1 MFLVCC
7 SLQRL
12 QASLGVKSQLLS
24 WHAECRKLAK
34 KVQTELAEAN
44 SVAEEV
50 ITSMPTV
57 KAHAAEL
64 SASASYSARLAK
76 FFKLQ
81 VFVELQIQ
89 NCLLADSGRAC
100 WWQL

>member
-1 MFLVCC
+1 M
-7 SLQRL
+7 
-12 QASLGVKSQLLS
+12 
-24 WHAECRKLAK
+24 
-34 KVQTELAEAN
+34 QTELAEAN

-64 SASASYSARLAK
+64 SASASYTARLAK

-81 VFVELQIQ
+81 VTIELQVHDG
-89 NCLLADSGRAC
+89 LLAASDRTC
-100 WWQL
+100 

>member
-1 MFLVCC
+1 MLPLFLLVNPAAQG
-7 SLQRL
+7 LI
-12 QASLGVKSQLLS
+12 VK
-24 WHAECRKLAK
+24 CRKLAK

-76 FFKLQ
+76 FFSLQ
-81 VFVELQIQ
+81 VGPTL
-89 NCLLADSGRAC
+89 
-100 WWQL
+100 

>member
-1 MFLVCC
+1 MLPLFL
-7 SLQRL
+7 
-12 QASLGVKSQLLS
+12 LLKR
-24 WHAECRKLAK
+24 AAQGFIIKCRKLAK

-64 SASASYSARLAK
+64 SAIASYSARLAK
-76 FFKLQ
+76 FFSLQ
-81 VFVELQIQ
+81 VSPTL
-89 NCLLADSGRAC
+89 
-100 WWQL
+100 